1 MVVGFFGLLGSL
13 TGILVETT
21 IAAKLGL
28 SRNSDTFYA
37 GYTLPYIITN
47 MLSATGQFSLVPFF
61 ASFDTGEDSDELWHA
76 LSYALN
82 VVTLGMTALAL
93 VGFAFAPWA
102 VRLIA
107 PGFTAAQTVLA
118 SRLARWLF
126 LLVIPAGMVE
136 CFRSFLYARR
146 HFALPSATNFFR
158 NSSVILSILLT
169 FHRYGPFSI
178 VVGYFLGYL
187 VQLLSLALHLVL
199 SFRVRYFASLKGAGE
214 AFQRLHGAG
223 AAQLGAAL
231 GWQGVVV
238 VERIIASFL
247 APGSLTAL
255 NYGLKIMSTISELLS
270 GSVGTSALP
279 ALSRATVKGEHA
291 EERKIF
297 RDALEIS
304 LALVSPAMVFCLLLP
319 RPIIRLVF
327 QRGSFTAV
335 STQLMAQ
342 VLFFYCLSLVLLSV
356 VRLLTFYMFA
366 RRESALFMRLTLGYY
381 CVTILFDLFYT
392 GILGM
397 GPKGIPAALLT
408 SLGLTCTVA
417 YIRNVGGL
425 KDAVDRQLIRFAVKD
440 AAAMVAAGALIG
452 LLQHHLP
459 EPGQVKATF
468 LYLTLLCGLGGITF
482 AAVMAVTRAI
492 PLAQL
497 AELRSGQ

>member
-61 ASFDTGEDSDELWHA
+61 SSFDTGEDSDQLWHA
-76 LSYALN
+76 LSYAFN
-82 VVTLGMTALAL
+82 IVAVGMAALAL
-93 VGFAFAPWA
+93 AGFALAPWA
-102 VRLIA
+102 VHLIA
-107 PGFTAAQTVLA
+107 PGFTAGQTLLA
-118 SRLARWLF
+118 SRLARRLF
-126 LLVIPAGMVE
+126 LLVVPAGMVE

-158 NSSVILSILLT
+158 NSCVILSTLLT
-169 FHRYGPFSI
+169 FHRYGMFSI
-178 VVGYFLGYL
+178 VLGYFVGYL
-187 VQLLSLALHLVL
+187 VQLMVLALHLTL
-199 SFRVRYFASLKGAGE
+199 SFRVRYYASLKGAGE

-247 APGSLTAL
+247 MPGSLTAL

-270 GSVGTSALP
+270 GSVGTGALP
-279 ALSRATVKGEHA
+279 ALSRATAKGEHA

-327 QRGSFTAV
+327 QRGSFTAA
-335 STQLMAQ
+335 STHLMAQ
-342 VLFFYCLSLVLLSV
+342 VLFYYCLSLLLFSA

-381 CVTILFDLFYT
+381 SITILFDLFYT

-408 SLGLTCTVA
+408 SLALTCGVA
-417 YIRNVGGL
+417 YLRNVGGL
-425 KDAVDRQLIRFAVKD
+425 RDAVDRQLVRFALKD
-440 AAAMVAAGALIG
+440 AAAMAAAGAVIL
-452 LLQHHLP
+452 LLQHHLA
-459 EPGQVKATF
+459 EPAHARATF
-468 LYLTLLCGLGGITF
+468 IYLTLVCGLGGIAF
-482 AAVMAVTRAI
+482 AAVMAITRAI

-497 AELRSGQ
+497 AELRSRS